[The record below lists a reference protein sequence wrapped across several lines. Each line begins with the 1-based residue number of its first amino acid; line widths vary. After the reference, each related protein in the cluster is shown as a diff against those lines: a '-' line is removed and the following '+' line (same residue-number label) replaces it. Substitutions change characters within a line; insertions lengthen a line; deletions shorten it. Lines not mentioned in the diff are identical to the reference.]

1 MDNSDNLVYKKIMN
15 YLLDI
20 ISRNANLPNFKLP
33 SERSLSVNFDTS
45 REPVRHAYEKLIEHG
60 YVINLHGRGYF
71 IRSNIKPDDLL
82 TTFQKSI
89 KISFII
95 PSIVTHYSHDILSG
109 VSDFCTENHIE
120 YTIHVSD
127 GVIDKESALLH
138 SIPSSGAMGVI
149 LFPADNDTAYSHELL
164 RYIIRKYPFVL
175 VDRSIANIN
184 ASIIS
189 SEDHQAMMDAVQF
202 VHQRNYKHP
211 LYAAPPATLASSID
225 ARINGYTHG
234 LLKYYKI
241 ALPRNLLVLD
251 GSSAEQESAAM
262 RHLSQHPDTDIII
275 VPGAQRLPILNAMRT
290 LQLQSIKLMVF
301 DDELSHKER
310 EDLKPYIIQQDGYH
324 IGYTAA
330 ETLYNHILGD
340 MRPVIKRLPVTII
353 DSDFA
358 EAAPQSAE
366 CNT

>member
-95 PSIVTHYSHDILSG
+95 PSIVTQYSHDILSG

-149 LFPADNDTAYSHELL
+149 LFPADNDLSLIHISHRSPYRHNRYS
-164 RYIIRKYPFVL
+164 
-175 VDRSIANIN
+175 
-184 ASIIS
+184 
-189 SEDHQAMMDAVQF
+189 
-202 VHQRNYKHP
+202 
-211 LYAAPPATLASSID
+211 
-225 ARINGYTHG
+225 
-234 LLKYYKI
+234 
-241 ALPRNLLVLD
+241 
-251 GSSAEQESAAM
+251 
-262 RHLSQHPDTDIII
+262 
-275 VPGAQRLPILNAMRT
+275 
-290 LQLQSIKLMVF
+290 QS
-301 DDELSHKER
+301 
-310 EDLKPYIIQQDGYH
+310 YH
-324 IGYTAA
+324 
-330 ETLYNHILGD
+330 
-340 MRPVIKRLPVTII
+340 
-353 DSDFA
+353 
-358 EAAPQSAE
+358 AE
-366 CNT
+366 CHKSHTGLPLP